1 MVTEREILIHLLE
14 LTKEGPTKV
23 EDISRESRVPV
34 QLVREEMARR
44 SGLVQLDEDLVTVNA
59 EQRLIVA
66 IRAVELGADIE
77 RVCKFLTWAEFEDI
91 SVLAFEAN
99 NYKVKKHFRFSRS
112 GRRWEID
119 ILAVKRPIVACA
131 DCKQWHRGWRGSA
144 SRKAAE
150 EQIERTKVL
159 AEAATSMA
167 EKTGVKGWGHAVF
180 LPIILSLMPGAQRF
194 HKRTPIVPV
203 LQLRDFLQ
211 QMPAYL
217 QKIKHFRVDLA
228 KP

>member
-1 MVTEREILIHLLE
+1 MVAEREILIYLLK
-14 LTKEGPTKV
+14 LTKEGPAKI
-23 EDISRESRVPV
+23 EDISRESRVPTRLV
-34 QLVREEMARR
+34 HEQLTRS
-44 SGLVQLDEDLVTVNA
+44 SGLMQLDEDLVTVNA
-59 EQRLIVA
+59 EQRLRVA
-66 IRAVELGADIE
+66 VRAVELGADIE

-91 SVLAFEAN
+91 SVLSFEAN

-119 ILAVKRPIVACA
+119 ILAMKRPVVACA

-150 EQIERTKVL
+150 EQTERTRVL
-159 AEAATSMA
+159 AEASSSMV
-167 EKTGVKGWGHAVF
+167 EKIGIVGWGRADF
-180 LPIILSLMPGAQRF
+180 LPIILSLMPGAHRF

-211 QMPAYL
+211 EMPAYL
-217 QKIKHFRVDLA
+217 QKIKHFHVDLA